1 MGVLRGQFVHKNI
14 DASDTLKNEK
24 AVGWIF
30 HYFTGGTL
38 ALTYPAIFL
47 GFNIAMPGN
56 NLIPGLIWGF
66 VTALLPW
73 LVLFPGFGWGLFG
86 ARSPRNV
93 RALLSPAVEHSI
105 YGLGLGIV
113 LNMTSLLGRAPSGL
127 LE

>member
-24 AVGWIF
+24 AIGWGF
-30 HYFTGGTL
+30 HYVTGGAL

-47 GFNIAMPGN
+47 GFGIALPGN
-56 NLIPGLIWGF
+56 NLIPGLILGF

-86 ARSPRNV
+86 ATSPRNV
-93 RALLSPAVEHSI
+93 RPLLSVAVEHSI

-127 LE
+127 LQ